1 MGQNNESQ
9 ALTPFL
15 KEEEK
20 KKIVV
25 ALPPLALQS
34 SVFSPETTFESRGDC
49 GNGVAVFT
57 NLHQDP

>member
-15 KEEEK
+15 REEEK
-20 KKIVV
+20 KKTVV

-34 SVFSPETTFESRGDC
+34 SVFSPETLD
-49 GNGVAVFT
+49 GVGPVDNRPST
-57 NLHQDP
+57 D